1 MKNIIKSS
9 LFLAVYVAV
18 FRYLLCFTKNFRGK
32 IDRWN
37 VLISSF
43 FCGFAILFEHKS
55 RRGELAFYMV
65 PRALESLYN
74 MLVKRGYAK
83 HIRNGEVL
91 VFALSMAL
99 IMYCY
104 QNEPQH
110 IKPAYESM
118 VRKFFGTN

>member
-1 MKNIIKSS
+1 M
-9 LFLAVYVAV
+9 YVAV
-18 FRYLLCFTKNFRGK
+18 FRYLLCFTKNYRHK

-37 VLISSF
+37 VVISSF
-43 FCGFAILFEHKS
+43 VCGFAILFEHKS
-55 RRGELAFYMV
+55 RRSELAFYMV
-65 PRALESLYN
+65 PRALESYYN

-83 HIRNGEVL
+83 HLRNGEVL

-99 IMYCY
+99 IMYCH